1 MTTPLVDLERPLRL
15 HPLTYL
21 AEGDEVTVGRA
32 DISSFGLFPVDGAEL
47 LRHLEAG
54 HAPSEAARWYAEQY
68 GEQVDIAEFIEVLQE
83 LELLV
88 ADGETVQEAAPVKW
102 QRLGRALFSPAAWT
116 GYALI
121 VAATIAAMIHQT
133 ALVPTYHNLF
143 FTHSSLVLLMLGIAL
158 GQVPWM
164 LVHESFHMLAG
175 RRLGLPS
182 SLRIGRRFYYIV
194 FVTNLDGLVSVP
206 RRKRYLPMVAGM
218 VADVLVLSVLTLS
231 AAALH
236 GSSGFAGLVYRL
248 LLSMAFGVVLRLAW
262 QFYFFLRTDLYYM
275 VITVLGCNDL
285 QATANQL
292 LRNRFW
298 RLVGRPAKLVD
309 ESAWHP
315 RDAAV
320 ARWYSWLMVA
330 GYALVI
336 SMLVTTAFPVGLRLT
351 EQAIHELTVAR
362 SVLTVGDVLA
372 FLALNFW
379 EPVLAAALAVRAF
392 RRRRSRKRSRFIEA

>member
-1 MTTPLVDLERPLRL
+1 MTTPLVELDRPLRL

-21 AEGDEVTVGRA
+21 EEGDEVTVGRA
-32 DISSFGLFPVDGAEL
+32 DISSFGLFPADGAAL

-54 HAPSEAARWYAEQY
+54 HPPNEAARWYAEQY

-83 LELLV
+83 LDLIV
-88 ADGETVQEAAPVKW
+88 KDGETVQDAAPVKW
-102 QRLGRALFSPAAWT
+102 QRLGRALFSPVAWT
-116 GYALI
+116 GYALV
-121 VAATIAAMIHQT
+121 VAAAATAIIRQP
-133 ALVPTYHNLF
+133 ALVPTYHNLL
-143 FTHSSLVLLMLGIAL
+143 FTHSSLVLLMLGVAL

-164 LVHESFHMLAG
+164 LLHEGFHMLAG
-175 RRLGLPS
+175 RRLGLPCT
-182 SLRIGRRFYYIV
+182 LRIGRRFYYVV
-194 FVTNLDGLVSVP
+194 FVTTLDGLVSVP

-218 VADVLVLSVLTLS
+218 IADVLAFSVLTLG

-236 GSSGFAGLVYRL
+236 GSTGLAGLAYRL

-262 QFYFFLRTDLYYM
+262 QFYFFLRTDLYYL

-285 QATANQL
+285 QATARQM

-298 RLVGRPAKLVD
+298 RLVGRAGKLAD

-320 ARWYSWLMVA
+320 ARWYSWLMLA
-330 GYALVI
+330 GYALI
-336 SMLVTTAFPVGLRLT
+336 IAMLVTTALPIGLRLT
-351 EQAIHELTVAR
+351 EQAIHELTVSR

-372 FLALNFW
+372 FLVLNFW
-379 EPVLAAALAVRAF
+379 EPVLALTLTVRAF
-392 RRRRSRKRSRFIEA
+392 RRRRSRFIEA

>member
-1 MTTPLVDLERPLRL
+1 MTTPLVELDRPLRL

-21 AEGDEVTVGRA
+21 EEGDEVTVGRA
-32 DISSFGLFPVDGAEL
+32 DISSFGLFPADGAAL

-54 HAPSEAARWYAEQY
+54 HPPNEAARWYAEQY

-83 LELLV
+83 LDLIV
-88 ADGETVQEAAPVKW
+88 KDGETVQDAAPVKW
-102 QRLGRALFSPAAWT
+102 QRLGRALFSPVAWT
-116 GYALI
+116 GYALV
-121 VAATIAAMIHQT
+121 VAAAATAIIRQP
-133 ALVPTYHNLF
+133 ALVPTYHNLL
-143 FTHSSLVLLMLGIAL
+143 FTHSSLVLLMLGVAL

-164 LVHESFHMLAG
+164 LLHEGFHMLAG
-175 RRLGLPS
+175 RRLGLPCT
-182 SLRIGRRFYYIV
+182 LRIGRRFYYVV
-194 FVTNLDGLVSVP
+194 FVTTLDGLVSVP

-218 VADVLVLSVLTLS
+218 IADVLAFSVLTLG

-236 GSSGFAGLVYRL
+236 GSTGLAGLAYRL

-262 QFYFFLRTDLYYM
+262 QFYFFLRTDLYYL

-285 QATANQL
+285 QATARQM

-298 RLVGRPAKLVD
+298 RLVGRTGKLAD

-320 ARWYSWLMVA
+320 ARWYSWLMLA
-330 GYALVI
+330 GYALI
-336 SMLVTTAFPVGLRLT
+336 IAMLVTTALPIGLRLT
-351 EQAIHELTVAR
+351 EQAIHELTVSR

-372 FLALNFW
+372 FLVLNFW
-379 EPVLAAALAVRAF
+379 EPVLALTLTVRAF
-392 RRRRSRKRSRFIEA
+392 RRRRSRFIEA

>member
-1 MTTPLVDLERPLRL
+1 MTTPLVELDRPLRL

-21 AEGDEVTVGRA
+21 EEGDEVTVGRA
-32 DISSFGLFPVDGAEL
+32 DISSFGLFPVDGAAL

-54 HAPSEAARWYAEQY
+54 HPPNEAARWYAEQY
-68 GEQVDIAEFIEVLQE
+68 GEQVDITEFIEVLQE
-83 LELLV
+83 LDLLV
-88 ADGETVQEAAPVKW
+88 KDGETVQDAAPVKW
-102 QRLGRALFSPAAWT
+102 QRLGRALFSPVAWT

-121 VAATIAAMIHQT
+121 VAAAATAMIRQP

-164 LVHESFHMLAG
+164 LLHEGFHMLAG
-175 RRLGLPS
+175 RRLGLPCT
-182 SLRIGRRFYYIV
+182 LRIGRRFYYVV
-194 FVTNLDGLVSVP
+194 FVTTLDGLVSVP
-206 RRKRYLPMVAGM
+206 RRKRYLPMLAGM
-218 VADVLVLSVLTLS
+218 IADVLALSILTLG

-236 GSSGFAGLVYRL
+236 GSDGLAGLAYRL

-262 QFYFFLRTDLYYM
+262 QFYFFLRTDLYYL

-285 QATANQL
+285 QTAARQM

-298 RLVGRPAKLVD
+298 RLVGRTGKLAD

-315 RDAAV
+315 RDAAA

-330 GYALVI
+330 GYALII
-336 SMLVTTAFPVGLRLT
+336 SLLVTTAFPIGLRLT

-362 SVLTVGDVLA
+362 SALTVGDVLA
-372 FLALNFW
+372 FLVLNFW
-379 EPVLAAALAVRAF
+379 EPALALTLAVRAF
-392 RRRRSRKRSRFIEA
+392 RRRRSRSRFIEA